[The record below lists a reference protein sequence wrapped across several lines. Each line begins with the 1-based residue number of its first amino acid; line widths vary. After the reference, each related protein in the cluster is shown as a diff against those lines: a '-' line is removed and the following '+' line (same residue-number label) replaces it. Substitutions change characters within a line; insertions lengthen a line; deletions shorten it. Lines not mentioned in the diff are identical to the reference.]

1 MVDSAAMSKPNILV
15 IAGHDPSGGAGIQA
29 DIEAAAANGAH
40 AATVIT
46 LLTCQDTRNV
56 HDVQAVE
63 QAFFGR
69 CLETAVADMRFGAIK
84 TGAIANPEQVR
95 LIAALV
101 ARLPDVPLVV
111 DPVLVAAGGGALAD
125 DQVGLA
131 LREQLFARATV
142 ITPNA
147 REARALCDGQTDI
160 ERCGALLSAQTANVL
175 ITGGDEH
182 DAPVINRHYADGQRA
197 QRYEWPRLDGVFHGS
212 GCTLASA
219 VAAQLAH
226 GHDAGQA
233 LARAQEYTWH
243 TLEQAFAAGRG
254 QRIPARFST
263 RNP

>member
-1 MVDSAAMSKPNILV
+1 MMKPNILV

-46 LLTCQDTRNV
+46 LLTCQDTTNV
-56 HDVQAVE
+56 HAVQPIDD
-63 QAFFGR
+63 AFFSH
-69 CLETAVADMRFGAIK
+69 CLDTAVADMRFGAIK
-84 TGAIANPEQVR
+84 TGAIANPNQVR

-147 REARALCDGQTDI
+147 REARALCDGEADI
-160 ERCGALLSAQTANVL
+160 ERCGALLSTQTSNVL
-175 ITGGDEH
+175 ITGGDEA
-182 DAPVINRHYADGQRA
+182 DAPVINRHYVDGERA

-219 VAAQLAH
+219 VAAALAH
-226 GHDAGQA
+226 GHSANEA
-233 LARAQEYTWH
+233 LTRAQEYTWQA
-243 TLEQAFAAGRG
+243 LEHAFAAGRG
-254 QRIPARFST
+254 QRIPARFAG
-263 RNP
+263 RFAP